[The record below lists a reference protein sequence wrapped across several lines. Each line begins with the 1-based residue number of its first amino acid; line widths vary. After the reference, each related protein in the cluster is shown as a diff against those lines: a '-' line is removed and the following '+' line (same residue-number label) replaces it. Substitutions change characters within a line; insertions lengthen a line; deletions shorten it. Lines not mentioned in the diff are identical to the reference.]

1 MIKKFPFKNLVFKG
15 GGMKALA
22 YHGVILELEEQ
33 NILPQIER
41 VAGTSAGSLLSTLL
55 SMRLGAVD
63 IIELYKTV
71 DYTKVAGVRS
81 DFIPDDQR
89 RTGRFFDRGLT
100 RLMDGLDAV
109 NRFVHS
115 YGWYE
120 NDYPHE
126 WLQDVIAQH
135 CDGDGR
141 ATFKEFRNRGY
152 RDLYV
157 VATNISQHRVVIFS
171 AYSSPDVSVADA
183 VLMSSSLPF
192 FFEAVQFDGK
202 ELGSGEYY
210 GDGGLLVNYPLH
222 IFDDQKYKENNT
234 HYVYGINWETLG
246 CRLFTPK
253 DCLQPPKPIHNL
265 ISYIENVLES
275 IAEVQ
280 ETVYENRIVDQLRTI
295 NVNNCGVS
303 ATDFSFKLE
312 EDNATY
318 NKMLS
323 TGRIAVCEYLENY
336 KLPTDRL
343 FDVKAKFIEYLE
355 NIR

>member
-1 MIKKFPFKNLVFKG
+1 MIKKYPFKNLIFKG

-33 NILPQIER
+33 NIMSQIER

-55 SMRLGAVD
+55 SMRLSAEK
-63 IIELYKTV
+63 IIDLYKSV
-71 DYTKVAGVRS
+71 DYSKVAGVRS
-81 DFIPDDQR
+81 DFIPEDQK
-89 RTGRFFDRGLT
+89 RTDRFFDRGLT
-100 RLMDGLDAV
+100 RVLDGLDAV
-109 NRFVHS
+109 NRFVHN

-126 WLQDVIAQH
+126 WLQEVIAQH
-135 CDGDGR
+135 CNGNGR

-152 RDLYV
+152 RDLYI
-157 VATNISQHRVVIFS
+157 VATNISLHQVVIFS
-171 AYSSPDVSVADA
+171 ADSSPDVSVADA

-202 ELGSGEYY
+202 ELGSGEYF
-210 GDGGLLVNYPLH
+210 GDGGLLVNYPLN
-222 IFDDQKYKENNT
+222 IFDDKKYKENNKHYT
-234 HYVYGINWETLG
+234 HGINWETLG
-246 CRLFTPK
+246 CRLFTPE
-253 DCLQPPKPIHNL
+253 DSLQPPKPIHNL

-280 ETVYENRIVDQLRTI
+280 ETVYKNRIVDQLRTI
-295 NVNNCGVS
+295 NVNNCGIS
-303 ATDFSFKLE
+303 ATDFRFKPE
-312 EDNATY
+312 VDNTTY
-318 NKMLS
+318 TEMLS
-323 TGRIAVCEYLENY
+323 TGKLAVSEYLENY

-343 FDVKAKFIEYLE
+343 FDIKAKFIEYLE